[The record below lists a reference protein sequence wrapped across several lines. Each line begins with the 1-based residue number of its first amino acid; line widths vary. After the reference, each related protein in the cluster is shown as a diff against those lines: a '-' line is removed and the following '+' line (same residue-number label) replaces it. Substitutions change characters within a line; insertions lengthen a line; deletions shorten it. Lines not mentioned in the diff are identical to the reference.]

1 MPRSAPGSSGAAP
14 RRRPRHPCHPRGP
27 RQPRGPGHPRRR
39 RAGGFT
45 LIELLV
51 VVAIVAL
58 AAGLIALALPDP
70 AATRL
75 EQEAA
80 RLSVLLEGARA
91 ESRGSGS
98 AVRWVPTSE
107 DGRDSTGD
115 FRFVGLLPTT
125 QLPTRWLDPRVSVQI
140 VGSNAVTLGPDAIL
154 APQRIVLRLDDRR
167 IELATD
173 GLGPFAVVSTD
184 AGPAP

>member
-1 MPRSAPGSSGAAP
+1 MPRSAPGN
-14 RRRPRHPCHPRGP
+14 RRGP
-27 RQPRGPGHPRRR
+27 LRLRLAPGLPSGLSTRLRHR

-58 AAGLIALALPDP
+58 AAGLIVLALPDP

-91 ESRGSGS
+91 ESRSSG
-98 AVRWVPTSE
+98 AVVRWVPA
-107 DGRDSTGD
+107 DADSAED

-125 QLPTRWLDPRVSVQI
+125 TLPTRWLDDRVSVQV
-140 VGSNAVTLGPDAIL
+140 VGSNVVTLGPDAIL

-167 IELATD
+167 LELATD
-173 GLGPFAVVSTD
+173 GLGPFAVASPAD
-184 AGPAP
+184 ASAP

>member
-1 MPRSAPGSSGAAP
+1 MPRSAPGN
-14 RRRPRHPCHPRGP
+14 RRGP
-27 RQPRGPGHPRRR
+27 LRLRLPSGLPSGLRTRLRHR

-58 AAGLIALALPDP
+58 AAGLIVLALPDP

-91 ESRGSGS
+91 ESRSSG
-98 AVRWVPTSE
+98 AVVRWVPA
-107 DGRDSTGD
+107 GADSAED

-125 QLPTRWLDPRVSVQI
+125 QLPTKWLDERVSVQV
-140 VGSNAVTLGPDAIL
+140 VGSNVVTLGPDAIL

-167 IELATD
+167 LELATD
-173 GLGPFAVVSTD
+173 GLGPFVVASPAD
-184 AGPAP
+184 ASAP

>member
-1 MPRSAPGSSGAAP
+1 MPKSARGSSGGP
-14 RRRPRHPCHPRGP
+14 LSRRPRAG
-27 RQPRGPGHPRRR
+27 

-58 AAGLIALALPDP
+58 AAGLITLALPDP
-70 AATRL
+70 ATTRL

-91 ESRGSGS
+91 ESRSSGS
-98 AVRWVPTSE
+98 AVRWVPAA
-107 DGRDSTGD
+107 DDSADD

-125 QLPTRWLDPRVSVQI
+125 KMPTRWLDERISAQV
-140 VGSNAVTLGPDAIL
+140 VGSNVVTLGPDAIL
-154 APQRIVLRLDDRR
+154 APQRIVLRLGDRR
-167 IELATD
+167 LELATD
-173 GLGPFAVVSTD
+173 GLGPFAVAS
-184 AGPAP
+184 AAAESPP

>member
-1 MPRSAPGSSGAAP
+1 MPKSARGSDG
-14 RRRPRHPCHPRGP
+14 RRLTQRPRAGRD
-27 RQPRGPGHPRRR
+27 
-39 RAGGFT
+39 GGFT

-58 AAGLIALALPDP
+58 AAGLITLALPDP
-70 AATRL
+70 ATTRL

-91 ESRGSGS
+91 ESRGSGA
-98 AVRWVPTSE
+98 AVRWVPAGE
-107 DGRDSTGD
+107 DSPDD

-125 QLPTRWLDPRVSVQI
+125 KMPTKWLDERVSAQV
-140 VGSNAVTLGPDAIL
+140 VGSNVVTLGPDAIL

-167 IELATD
+167 LELATD
-173 GLGPFAVVSTD
+173 GLGPFAVAS
-184 AGPAP
+184 PANEDTP

>member
-1 MPRSAPGSSGAAP
+1 MQTSAPGS
-14 RRRPRHPCHPRGP
+14 RLL
-27 RQPRGPGHPRRR
+27 RRR
-39 RAGGFT
+39 RAARIGGFT

-51 VVAIVAL
+51 VIAIVAL
-58 AAGLIALALPDP
+58 AAGLISLALPDP

-98 AVRWVPTSE
+98 AVRWVPGG
-107 DGRDSTGD
+107 DDSADD

-125 QLPTRWLDPRVSVQI
+125 KMPTKWLDERVSAQV
-140 VGSNAVTLGPDAIL
+140 VGSNVVTLGPDAIL

-167 IELATD
+167 LELATD
-173 GLGPFAVVSTD
+173 GLGPFAVAAPA
-184 AGPAP
+184 AGATP

>member
-1 MPRSAPGSSGAAP
+1 MPRSAPGN
-14 RRRPRHPCHPRGP
+14 RRGPPCPCRRSGP
-27 RQPRGPGHPRRR
+27 RQRRG
-39 RAGGFT
+39 GGFT

-58 AAGLIALALPDP
+58 AAGLIVLALPDP

-91 ESRGSGS
+91 ESRSSG
-98 AVRWVPTSE
+98 AVVRWVPADAGSAE
-107 DGRDSTGD
+107 D

-125 QLPTRWLDPRVSVQI
+125 RLPTRWLDQRVSVQV
-140 VGSNAVTLGPDAIL
+140 VGSNVVTLGPDAIL

-167 IELATD
+167 LELATD
-173 GLGPFAVVSTD
+173 GLGPFAVVSPAD
-184 AGPAP
+184 AGAP